1 MVDSTPVKAAVRVV
15 NSLAQV
21 KREEWQA
28 LAGTNPFVGY
38 DFLRLLETSGCASSK
53 TGWSPRYLLAEESG
67 RLVGATAAYL
77 KAHSRGEFVFD
88 HSWAQA
94 FERHGLEYY
103 PKLVVSV
110 PFTPVQGPR
119 LLANSEATRK
129 RLAKELIDLAQKSS
143 ASSVHALF
151 IEEADRAALSASGF
165 MTRESVQFHWQNNAF
180 KSLDGFLGTL
190 THDKRKKIRQDSRYV
205 AEAGITFRW
214 LTHEDIQ
221 VTDLQFFYACYV
233 HTYRE
238 HWSTPYL
245 SFDFFVE
252 LHRTRAAPLVLV
264 LAVCDGAPVACAL
277 NVLGDKTL
285 YGRYWGTTRFVRGL
299 HFETCYLQA
308 IAFCI
313 ENQVEVFEGGAQG
326 EHKMARGLMPV
337 KTYSAHWIS
346 NRRFAT
352 AIEDFLVRET
362 EAVDEYVDNLVGSA
376 PFRQVRS

>member
-1 MVDSTPVKAAVRVV
+1 MVDNTPVQTAVRVV
-15 NSLAQV
+15 ESLEQV
-21 KREEWQA
+21 KRDDWQV
-28 LAGTNPFVGY
+28 LAGSNPFVSY

-53 TGWSPRYLLAEESG
+53 TGWSPRYLLVEEGG
-67 RLVGATAAYL
+67 RLAGAVAAYL
-77 KAHSRGEFVFD
+77 KSHSRGEFVFD
-88 HSWAQA
+88 QGWAQA

-110 PFTPVQGPR
+110 PFTPVEGPR
-119 LLANSEATRK
+119 LLANSEATRR
-129 RLAKELIDLAQKSS
+129 RLAQELIRLAQKES

-151 IEEADRAALSASGF
+151 VEEADRAALAASGF

-214 LTHEDIQ
+214 LTHDDIQ
-221 VTDLQFFYACYV
+221 VDDLEFFYACYV

-238 HWSTPYL
+238 HWSSPYL
-245 SFDFFVE
+245 SFEFFVE
-252 LHRTRAAPLVLV
+252 LHRTRAASLVLI
-264 LAVCDGAPVACAL
+264 LAVYDGAPVACAL

-285 YGRYWGTTRFVRGL
+285 YGRYWGTTKFVRGL

-313 ENQVEVFEGGAQG
+313 ENQLEVFEGGAQG

-346 NRRFAT
+346 DRRFAA
-352 AIEDFLVRET
+352 AIEDFLQRET
-362 EAVDEYVDNLVGSA
+362 HAVDEYFDGLESNA
-376 PFRQVRS
+376 PFKREP